1 MSQLIFLIIGLAIG
15 FWLGKNSKSA
25 RQNKKPVPSR
35 LRQLTAIQRQKAK
48 VLYATD
54 ADRIRELN
62 LLSPTEG
69 KFLRLLQHEFIN
81 TDIVVKQKR
90 FFVVDKDQFPL
101 AIFEY
106 RDGLQTLRATDVDDG
121 LPVFLYKNLPPSS
134 SIKEDAEFIL
144 IR

>member
-1 MSQLIFLIIGLAIG
+1 M
-15 FWLGKNSKSA
+15 
-25 RQNKKPVPSR
+25 PSR
-35 LRQLTAIQRQKAK
+35 LRQLTAIERQKAK
-48 VLYATD
+48 VLYTTD
-54 ADRIRELN
+54 ADRIKELN

-69 KFLRLLQHEFIN
+69 KFLRILQHEFISA
-81 TDIVVKQKR
+81 DIVVKQKR

-121 LPVFLYKNLPPSS
+121 LPVFIYKNLPPSS

-144 IR
+144 AR

>member
-15 FWLGKNSKSA
+15 FCLGKNSKSI
-25 RQNKKPVPSR
+25 RQTKKPVPAQ
-35 LRQLTAIQRQKAK
+35 LRPLTAIERQKAK

-69 KFLRLLQHEFIN
+69 KFLRILQHEFIN
-81 TDIVVKQKR
+81 ADIVVKQKR
-90 FFVVDKDQFPL
+90 FFVVNKDQFPL

-106 RDGLQTLRATDVDDG
+106 RDGLQTLKATDVDDG

-144 IR
+144 TR

>member
-15 FWLGKNSKSA
+15 FWLGKNSKSV

-35 LRQLTAIQRQKAK
+35 LRQLTAIERQKAK

-121 LPVFLYKNLPPSS
+121 LPVFIYKNLPPSS

-144 IR
+144 TR